1 MSTVHS
7 NCSSQAT
14 GYNCII
20 AYSLTIFHESGQ
32 SLNDGIIMGVK
43 GTSIVVS
50 AIIALALA
58 KICPRKKLLL
68 TSSAGIS
75 LSLICLGTYYYFLA
89 FLGVSEKYVFMPLL
103 LLVIL
108 ILFFMI
114 GFGALAWTIMSE
126 IIPVQVMNSTQLK
139 AYWMQNQSAL
149 MIFSYSYHM
158 ISHIPKSKRIA
169 SNINICCHLG
179 KI

>member
-1 MSTVHS
+1 
-7 NCSSQAT
+7 
-14 GYNCII
+14 
-20 AYSLTIFHESGQ
+20 
-32 SLNDGIIMGVK
+32 MGVK
-43 GTSIVVS
+43 GTSIVLS

-89 FLGVSEKYVFMPLL
+89 FQGVSEKYVFMPLL

-126 IIPVQVMNSTQLK
+126 IIPVQVMNSTQIK
-139 AYWMQNQSAL
+139 AY
-149 MIFSYSYHM
+149 
-158 ISHIPKSKRIA
+158 
-169 SNINICCHLG
+169 
-179 KI
+179 